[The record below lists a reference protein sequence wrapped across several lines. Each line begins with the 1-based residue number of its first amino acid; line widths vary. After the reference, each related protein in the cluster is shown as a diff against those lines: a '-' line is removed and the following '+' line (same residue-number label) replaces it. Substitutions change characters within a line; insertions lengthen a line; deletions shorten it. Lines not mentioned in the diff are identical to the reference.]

1 MRVEKFLNDAIA
13 RHNLKNDTALAQL
26 LGVRQNAVS
35 QYRSGAR
42 TMDNE
47 MCLRLAQLLDM
58 ENPMPI
64 IMAAD
69 MDRAERAGQRS
80 LWEVFSPRTAHS
92 GLVALLVSL
101 GLGVTN
107 FVTPSPAEAAPLS
120 HSSAPNTS
128 CYVKSLRDGQKAG
141 PLDHPG
147 RLHRPLPAVNHH
159 SPPRPLAH
167 HPRCN

>member
-1 MRVEKFLNDAIA
+1 MRVEKYLDDAIT
-13 RHNLKNDTALAQL
+13 RHGLKNDTALAKL

-35 QYRSGAR
+35 QYRSGTR

-80 LWEVFSPRTAHS
+80 LWEVFSPRMAHS
-92 GLVALLVSL
+92 GLMAVLVAL

-120 HSSAPNTS
+120 HSPALNTLH
-128 CYVKSLRDGQKAG
+128 YVK
-141 PLDHPG
+141 
-147 RLHRPLPAVNHH
+147 
-159 SPPRPLAH
+159 
-167 HPRCN
+167 

>member
-1 MRVEKFLNDAIA
+1 MRVEKYLDAAIE
-13 RHNLKNDTALAQL
+13 RHGLKNDTALAKL

-47 MCLRLAQLLDM
+47 MCLHLAQLLDM

-80 LWEVFSPRTAHS
+80 LWEVFSPRMAHS
-92 GLVALLVSL
+92 GLVALLLTL

-107 FVTPSPAEAAPLS
+107 FVTPTPAQAAPLS
-120 HSSAPNTS
+120 QA
-128 CYVKSLRDGQKAG
+128 Q
-141 PLDHPG
+141 G
-147 RLHRPLPAVNHH
+147 RTL
-159 SPPRPLAH
+159 
-167 HPRCN
+167 CIM

>member
-1 MRVEKFLNDAIA
+1 MRVEKYLDDAIT
-13 RHNLKNDTALAQL
+13 RHGLKNDTALAKL

-35 QYRSGAR
+35 QYRSGTR

-80 LWEVFSPRTAHS
+80 LWEVFSPRMAHS
-92 GLVALLVSL
+92 GLMAVLVAL

-107 FVTPSPAEAAPLS
+107 FVTPS
-120 HSSAPNTS
+120 
-128 CYVKSLRDGQKAG
+128 
-141 PLDHPG
+141 
-147 RLHRPLPAVNHH
+147 
-159 SPPRPLAH
+159 
-167 HPRCN
+167 

>member
-26 LGVRQNAVS
+26 LGVSQNAVS

-80 LWEVFSPRTAHS
+80 LWEVFSPRMAHS
-92 GLVALLVSL
+92 GPVALLVSL

-120 HSSAPNTS
+120 HSSAPNTLH
-128 CYVKSLRDGQKAG
+128 YVK
-141 PLDHPG
+141 
-147 RLHRPLPAVNHH
+147 
-159 SPPRPLAH
+159 
-167 HPRCN
+167 

>member
-1 MRVEKFLNDAIA
+1 MRVEKYLDDAIT
-13 RHNLKNDTALAQL
+13 RHGLKNDTALAKL

-35 QYRSGAR
+35 QYRSGTR

-80 LWEVFSPRTAHS
+80 LWEVFSPRMAHS
-92 GLVALLVSL
+92 GLMAVLVAL

-120 HSSAPNTS
+120 HSPALNTLH
-128 CYVKSLRDGQKAG
+128 YVKLLAWISTRLKQALRAIQASTK
-141 PLDHPG
+141 
-147 RLHRPLPAVNHH
+147 PAT
-159 SPPRPLAH
+159 A
-167 HPRCN
+167 

>member
-1 MRVEKFLNDAIA
+1 MRVEKYLDDAIA
-13 RHNLKNDTALAQL
+13 RHGLKNDTALAKL

-35 QYRSGAR
+35 QYRSGTR

-80 LWEVFSPRTAHS
+80 LWEVFSPRMATS
-92 GLVALLVSL
+92 GLIAILLMLLAS
-101 GLGVTN
+101 VTN
-107 FVTPSPAEAAPLS
+107 FVTPTTLQAHNHAIAA
-120 HSSAPNTS
+120 
-128 CYVKSLRDGQKAG
+128 GQRFV
-141 PLDHPG
+141 L
-147 RLHRPLPAVNHH
+147 
-159 SPPRPLAH
+159 
-167 HPRCN
+167 C